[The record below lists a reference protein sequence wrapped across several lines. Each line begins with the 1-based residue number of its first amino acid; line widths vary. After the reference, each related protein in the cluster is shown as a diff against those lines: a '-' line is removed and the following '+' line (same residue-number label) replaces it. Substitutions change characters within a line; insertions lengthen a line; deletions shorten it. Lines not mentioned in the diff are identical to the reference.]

1 LSYKISPAFFSLIV
15 KILKWGQGLEGTFLK
30 KLLICSM
37 DKFQDFES
45 WLKAN
50 HKLNWRENLISMNVI
65 DKILMVPDLEK
76 VSSVSILNQLLSA
89 LRNNISFSTKGK
101 TEKDR
106 EIKTFKLYIQFKE
119 EAKHQKEEASS

>member
-1 LSYKISPAFFSLIV
+1 
-15 KILKWGQGLEGTFLK
+15 
-30 KLLICSM
+30 M
-37 DKFQDFES
+37 DKFQDFEN

-50 HKLNWRENLISMNVI
+50 HKLNWRENLIAMNLI

-89 LRNNISFSTKGK
+89 LKNNISFANKNK

-106 EIKTFKLYIQFKE
+106 EIKSFKLFIQFKE
-119 EAKHQKEEASS
+119 EAKQQKDSSVL